1 MRNTSAVV
9 AMVGGLV
16 LAAAAM
22 PAMAQF
28 PITSAVTYQ
37 GKLESG
43 SAVVNGTVNLRFVLF
58 SAQAG
63 GTAIA
68 TRSVNNV
75 TVTDGLFQADVDFGL
90 PAFSNV
96 QNLYVEVEVQSP
108 AFVGG
113 YTLLTPRQRLGA
125 VAFAMNT
132 RGLKVD
138 GSNRLTV
145 GDVPANAAPT
155 GATLTV
161 GPSGNDSRWTSLVTG
176 AGTERWSWRL
186 PTGNLELVAN
196 NSPSFQHT
204 FEFGTGNVAIGDTA
218 AANPALF
225 SRVFS
230 VTGRTT
236 GQFAGSAGFVA
247 RNPVTGSIWTVG
259 VDGAGSFSFFHNGV
273 GGQSVVSM
281 PVLQITGGSDIAEP
295 YDVAP
300 AVSGDEEIL
309 PRPGMVVSID
319 AERIGKLK
327 VAAKAYDAAVAGI
340 ISGANGVATG
350 MTLTQAGTAAHGEL
364 PVAKVGRVWV
374 YADADANG
382 PITAGDLLTTS
393 ETPGHAMR
401 AEAGKAAGSALGKA
415 MSPLKEGKGMVL
427 VLVGLQ

>member
-1 MRNTSAVV
+1 MRNKTAVV
-9 AMVGGLV
+9 AILAGMA
-16 LAAAAM
+16 LAAAAA

-28 PITSAVTYQ
+28 PITSTVTYQ
-37 GKLESG
+37 GQLENAGQPVSG
-43 SAVVNGTVNLRFVLF
+43 VVNLRFGLF
-58 SAQAG
+58 SAQTG
-63 GTAIA
+63 GAAIV
-68 TRSVNNV
+68 TRTVSNV
-75 TVTDGLFQADVDFGL
+75 TVTEGIFSTDVDFGL
-90 PAFSNV
+90 PAFANV
-96 QNLYVEVEVQSP
+96 QNLFVEVEVQSP
-108 AFVGG
+108 AGAG
-113 YTLLTPRQRLGA
+113 AYTLLTPRRRLGA

-132 RGLKVD
+132 RGVKVD
-138 GSNRLTV
+138 GSNRVTL
-145 GDVPANAAPT
+145 GDVNPAAATT
-155 GATLTV
+155 GATLTL
-161 GPSGNDSRWTSLVTG
+161 GPTGSDNKWSSLVTA
-176 AGTERWSWRL
+176 AGTERWAWRL

-204 FEFGTGNVAIGDTA
+204 FEYATGNVAIADTA
-218 AANPALF
+218 VSNPAAF
-225 SRVFS
+225 SRVLS

-236 GQFAGSAGFVA
+236 GSFAGSAGFVA
-247 RNPVTGSIWTVG
+247 KNPVTGSIWTVG

-273 GGQSVVSM
+273 GGQSVVSV

-350 MTLTQAGTAAHGEL
+350 MTLTQAGTAAHGEM
-364 PVAKVGRVWV
+364 PIAKVGRVWV

-393 ETPGHAMR
+393 ATPGHAMR
-401 AEAGKAAGSALGKA
+401 AEAGKAAGSVLGKA